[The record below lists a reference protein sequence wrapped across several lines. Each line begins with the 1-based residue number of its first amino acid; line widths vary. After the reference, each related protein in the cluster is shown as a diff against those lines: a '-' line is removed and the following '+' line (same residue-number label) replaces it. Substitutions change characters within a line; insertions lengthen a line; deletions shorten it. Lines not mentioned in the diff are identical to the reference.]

1 MEQTKK
7 IALKTTIFLI
17 ATPIIGV
24 FGTAALLLTRGIPTY
39 TWLAFAF
46 MLVAT
51 GLSITAGY
59 HRLFSHR
66 AYKAA
71 LPVRLFYIFFGA
83 AAFQQSVIEWSSDHR
98 IHHRYVDKDEDPYS
112 ITKGFWHAHI
122 LWLFKDRSY
131 REPTNVTDLWEDKWV
146 KFQHDHYYTVAI
158 FMNFILPMLV
168 CGLWGDWLGGL
179 IVVGTLRVAINH
191 HFTFFIN
198 SLAHYKGAQ
207 PYSDKHT
214 AKDNWFI
221 ALFTFGEGYHNY
233 HHEFQADYRNGIRW
247 HDYDP
252 TKWLINIFSYLGL
265 ASDLKTI
272 SDEQILRKKM
282 IMDEKR
288 LRNKLEVKS
297 ESLAPGFEERLE
309 SLRKTVQ
316 ERQLRLLALK
326 TEKEEV
332 DKKAVKDAQ
341 SDFKVALKT
350 WKRFVSGDLAL
361 V

>member
-7 IALKTTIFLI
+7 IAWKTTIFLI
-17 ATPIIGV
+17 VTPIVGIV
-24 FGTAALLLTRGIPTY
+24 GTAALILTRGIPTY
-39 TWLAFAF
+39 TWMTFFF
-46 MLVAT
+46 MVGAT

-71 LPVRLFYIFFGA
+71 LPVRLFYLLFGA

-122 LWLFKDRSY
+122 FWLFKDRSY
-131 REPTNVTDLWEDKWV
+131 REPTNVNDLWEDKLV
-146 KFQHDHYYTVAI
+146 KFQHDYYYPVAI
-158 FMNFILPMLV
+158 FMGFLFPMLV
-168 CGLWGDWLGGL
+168 CGIWGDWLGGL
-179 IVVGTLRVAINH
+179 LVAGSLRIAVNH
-191 HFTFFIN
+191 HVTFFIN

-252 TKWLINIFSYLGL
+252 TKWLINIFYAFGL
-265 ASDLKTI
+265 AKDLKMI
-272 SDEQILRKKM
+272 PEEQILRKKM
-282 IMDEKR
+282 VMDEKR
-288 LRNKLEVKS
+288 LRKKLAAQARI
-297 ESLAPGFEERLE
+297 LNQGFEERLV
-309 SLRKTVQ
+309 SLRQLVQ
-316 ERQLRLLALK
+316 ERQEKLLALK
-326 TEKEEV
+326 AEELEV
-332 DKKAVKDAQ
+332 DKKAMKDAKQ
-341 SDFKVALKT
+341 DFKVALKT
-350 WKRFVSGDLAL
+350 WHRFVSGDLAPA
-361 V
+361 